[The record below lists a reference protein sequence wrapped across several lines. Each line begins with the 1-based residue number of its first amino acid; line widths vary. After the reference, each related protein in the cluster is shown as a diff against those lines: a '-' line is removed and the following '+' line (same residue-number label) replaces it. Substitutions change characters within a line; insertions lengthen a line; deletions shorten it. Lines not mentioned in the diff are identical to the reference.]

1 MRRLI
6 IYWFILGPIF
16 AFGQHG
22 LGMHFLPQTYQSTLT
37 NPAFQQAAKVQVVQ
51 PLLGTSFTFE
61 ALHSGFTLRDAFV
74 DLDDDPLQIDP
85 DQLIDALRPNNYLV
99 SNVTVMP
106 LAVAFQFQDKWQFG
120 IHAAVQTRNELTYS
134 DGLPGLLWRGNGAY
148 LDESVNLGLSFDAFA
163 YSEVGLSASTAITD
177 KVRVGGRLKLLHGL
191 LNVSTDHRASDL
203 SLYTNPEFYQLT
215 LDYDYRLRFASA
227 FDVEID
233 SLNDITNL
241 ELGEAGAGQA
251 FNFSNPGVAIDLGV
265 QFMPIEKLTVNA
277 SLVNFG
283 SISWRNSASVFATE
297 GSLTF
302 EGLDPFSDEI
312 DADSATIQQAVGQS
326 LEAFL
331 DSASAAIELG
341 DSEADRYRTG
351 LPARYFLSGTYD
363 VTDFFRAGVALT
375 GESYRGGFNQTLMLN
390 ATLRPVH
397 WFTLGLN
404 YAYDYRYRSMLGMQG
419 RLNLKFLQFYAA
431 AGNVLA
437 PFQVGRLRA
446 VSYQFGLNLTFGR
459 QAAKKNKN

>member
-1 MRRLI
+1 M
-6 IYWFILGPIF
+6 
-16 AFGQHG
+16 G
-22 LGMHFLPQTYQSTLT
+22 LHFLPQTYQSTFT
-37 NPAFQQAAKVQVVQ
+37 NPAFKQDARVQVVQ
-51 PLLGTSFTFE
+51 PLLGSSFNLET
-61 ALHSGFTLRDAFV
+61 LHSGFTLRDLFV
-74 DLDDDPLQIDP
+74 DLDDDPLRIDP
-85 DQLIDALRPNNYLV
+85 DQLIDALRPTNYLV
-99 SNVTVMP
+99 SNFSVMP
-106 LAVAFQFQDKWQFG
+106 LAVAFQVQDKWQIG
-120 IHAAVQTRNELTYS
+120 IHTAVQTRNELTYS

-148 LDESVNLGLSFDAFA
+148 LDEMTDLGLSFDVLA
-163 YSEVGLSASTAITD
+163 YSEVGVSASTDISD
-177 KVRVGGRLKLLHGL
+177 KVRVGGRLKLLQGL

-215 LDYDYRLRFASA
+215 FDYDYRLRFASA
-227 FDVEID
+227 FDADID
-233 SLNDITNL
+233 SLSDITNL
-241 ELGEAGAGQA
+241 EVNGAGQA
-251 FNFSNPGVAIDLGV
+251 FGFSNPGVALDLGV
-265 QFMPIEKLTVNA
+265 QFMPIEKLTINA
-277 SLVNFG
+277 SVVNLG
-283 SISWRNSASVFATE
+283 RISWRNSASVFATE

-341 DSEADRYRTG
+341 SPEEDRYSTG

-363 VTDFFRAGVALT
+363 VTDFFRAGAALS
-375 GESYRGGFNQTLMLN
+375 GEAYRGGFNQTFMLN

-397 WFTLGLN
+397 WFTVGLN
-404 YAYDYRYRSMLGMQG
+404 YAYDNRYRSMLGMQG

-437 PFQVGRLRA
+437 PFQLGRLRA

-459 QAAKKNKN
+459 KAKQADREN